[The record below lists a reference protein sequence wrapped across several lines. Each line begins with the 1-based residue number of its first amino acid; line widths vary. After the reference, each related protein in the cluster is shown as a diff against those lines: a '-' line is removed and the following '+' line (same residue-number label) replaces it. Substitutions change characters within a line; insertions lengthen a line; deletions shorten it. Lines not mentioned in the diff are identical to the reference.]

1 MKLVLSTGV
10 LLIVHLLILQCQGF
24 IIRQILVNEPV
35 TFPCICSGNQ
45 PVVLWIRFIP
55 SSAVIAKCDSQTCWI
70 EQYFQKRFAVSGD
83 TSSGNYSISIS
94 SVVYTDAGSYRCS
107 CDGHSVTE
115 EKLQVYVPTVIKTFE
130 GENVTLPC
138 YGDTRVDAMNVQWKK
153 GEETVLEI
161 TSVTTGDVSAGR
173 CSISKEGYQDGDLSL
188 HISSVNR
195 SDAEFYRCL
204 IHDESRDGDPRAV
217 LLKVEER
224 RPEHQPPPACNSN
237 TEAAL
242 AVILAVTLTLVILGV
257 IIYCV
262 RRFKVTKNKAST
274 DPGPPVQEEN
284 QMIPKPSSTRRFQD

>member
-10 LLIVHLLILQCQGF
+10 LLIVHLLILQCPAF
-24 IIRQILVNEPV
+24 TVRHIMVNEPV
-35 TFPCICSGNQ
+35 TFLCICTGNR
-45 PVVLWIRFIP
+45 PVVLWTRFIP
-55 SSAVIAKCDSQTCWI
+55 SKVVIAKCDSQTCRI
-70 EQYFQKRFAVSGD
+70 EQHFQKRFAVSGD

-107 CDGHSVTE
+107 CDPVDE
-115 EKLQVYVPTVIKTFE
+115 VKLQVYVPIVIKAFE

-138 YGDTRVDAMNVQWKK
+138 YGDTRIDAVNVQWKK

-161 TSVTTGDVSAGR
+161 TSATAGDVSVGR
-173 CSISKEGYQDGDLSL
+173 YSISKEGYQDGDLSL

-195 SDAEFYRCL
+195 SHDAFYRCL

-224 RPEHQPPPACNSN
+224 RPEHQPSPACNCY
-237 TEAAL
+237 TVL
-242 AVILAVTLTLVILGV
+242 AIAVTPVILVLVILL
-257 IIYCV
+257 IIYFV
-262 RRFKVTKNKAST
+262 RRLEETNNNAST

-284 QMIPKPSSTRRFQD
+284 QMILKLSSTQSFQD